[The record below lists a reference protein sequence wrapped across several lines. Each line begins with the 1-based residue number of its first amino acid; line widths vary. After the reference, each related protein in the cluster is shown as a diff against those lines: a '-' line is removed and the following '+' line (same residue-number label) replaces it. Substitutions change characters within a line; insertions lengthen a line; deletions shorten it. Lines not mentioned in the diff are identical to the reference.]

1 MGAAPSIDGGM
12 TEAEYKKLQMEERE
26 FQAGLEK
33 EAYARAEESEAKR
46 LSMEET
52 NKEQLAA
59 QEDAE
64 KNAIQQSELALQGEL
79 ADMDDDDDDN
89 LGAVDFY
96 GALSQG
102 QASTDTDRPE

>member
-1 MGAAPSIDGGM
+1 MGAGPSIDGGM
-12 TEAEYKKLQMEERE
+12 TEEQYSKLQMEERQ
-26 FQAGLEK
+26 FQASLEK

-46 LSMEET
+46 LSMEEA
-52 NKEQLAA
+52 NKEKLAA